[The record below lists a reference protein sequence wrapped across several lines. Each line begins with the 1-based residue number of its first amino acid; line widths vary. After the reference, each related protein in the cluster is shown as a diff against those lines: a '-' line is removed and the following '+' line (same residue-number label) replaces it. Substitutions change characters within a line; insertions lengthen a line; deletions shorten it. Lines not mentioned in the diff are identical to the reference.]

1 MSGDD
6 PVHNVLYPVPALRT
20 GGTEQQLL
28 ELVRGLDKRRFHPI
42 VVTFESGGR
51 LEPDFRAEPGVE
63 IVHLRRRGK
72 WDLSPIWRLA
82 QLMRSRHVEVVQPF
96 LAPAT
101 SFGILAGV
109 LAGTRARILTERSG
123 ARTELN
129 FHLRLQDALTRFAT
143 CVVAN
148 SVAGRECL
156 LRRGVPADKVL
167 VITNGINR
175 QRLSV
180 DPDVVAHYRA
190 RLAVPDNGHV
200 VGILASLLPVKDH
213 HTFLRAAALIGRTF
227 PNTRFAVFGDGPLR
241 MELIALAA
249 NLGIAERVTFFGT
262 QQGIANCLSACDVL
276 VSTSVVEGLSNA
288 ILEAMGLGV
297 PVIAT
302 DIPGNREIVLP
313 GRTGWLVP
321 VRSPH
326 VLASTL
332 ERVLTNT
339 AEVSAC
345 VAQASEMVATRFAL
359 DRMVGEHM
367 ALYESLLTGQLRP
380 ALAPGA

>member
-1 MSGDD
+1 MHT
-6 PVHNVLYPVPALRT
+6 VVYPVPALRT

-51 LEPDFRAEPGVE
+51 LEPEFRAEPGVE
-63 IVHLRRRGK
+63 VVHLRRRGR

-82 QLMRSRHVEVVQPF
+82 QLMRSRQAEVVQPF

-101 SFGILAGV
+101 SFAIMAGV

-123 ARTELN
+123 ARTELF
-129 FHLRLQDALTRFAT
+129 FHLRVQDAVTRFAT

-148 SVAGRECL
+148 SAAGRDCL
-156 LRRGVPADKVL
+156 LRRGVPAHKVL
-167 VITNGINR
+167 VIANGINR

-180 DPDVVAHYRA
+180 DPEVVRAYRA
-190 RLAVPDNGHV
+190 RLAVPGHGHV

-213 HTFLRAAALIGRTF
+213 QTFLQAAAAVSRAF
-227 PNTRFAVFGDGPLR
+227 PNTRFAVFGDGRLR
-241 MELIALAA
+241 MELVALAA
-249 NLGIAERVTFFGT
+249 RLGLAERVTFFGT
-262 QQGIANCLSACDVL
+262 QQGVANCLSACDVL
-276 VSTSVVEGLSNA
+276 VSTSLVEGLSNA

-321 VRSPH
+321 VRSPD

-345 VAQASEMVATRFAL
+345 VAQAKEMVATRFSL

-367 ALYESLLTGQLRP
+367 ALYESLLTGRLRP